1 MKRGGVVEP
10 DPAVRLASLSG
21 IQKVPTRELQLYIC
35 REFTSADDCAALCEL
50 IGEHR
55 PPSTIA
61 EVQGTSNFRT
71 SETCDPANC

>member
-1 MKRGGVVEP
+1 LNPIRRCAW
-10 DPAVRLASLSG
+10 PAFPG

-35 REFTSADDCAALCEL
+35 REFISADDCAALCEH
-50 IGEHR
+50 IGERR